1 MAGATLRLSKPE
13 MPSSAKAPEHGP
25 ELDRAKH
32 FGEVCGV
39 EGVKYVQG
47 KALFNVAGKY
57 VGVAPKEMELAPLT
71 AEQEAER
78 RKKIQGNKKFFSA
91 GSPKAREAAVPQSIL
106 DAEKENTRARA
117 AESRAA

>member
-13 MPSSAKAPEHGP
+13 MPSSATAPEHGP
-25 ELDRAKH
+25 EFDPAGH

-47 KALFNVAGKY
+47 KALFNNARKY
-57 VGVAPKEMELAPLT
+57 VGPAPKEMQLAPLT
-71 AEQEAER
+71 SRQESER
-78 RKKIQGNKKFFSA
+78 QKLAQANKKFFHA
-91 GSPKAREAAVPQSIL
+91 GTPKAREAAVPQSIL
-106 DAEKENTRARA
+106 DAERENAKVRA